1 MTTAELD
8 DDLTSTLLGEPDP
21 DQYDTTDE
29 YHQALHTWRENHTTT
44 DLDTADRLARGLR
57 RTQAKIGAI
66 EHVAAR
72 QKAEIDRWVAKQV
85 GVDPD
90 TNQPAR
96 LAVSLEWYRT
106 QLAAFH
112 RAERERDPQHAK
124 SISLPCGVTL
134 TSSVGRVKT
143 NIVDEPT
150 AIAWL
155 EQNAASTI
163 RYPAPQ
169 IDKVELLKQFGAKA
183 ASDKAAG
190 SYPAVNG
197 DGEIVPGVE
206 LVRGETNYSVS

>member
-29 YHQALHTWRENHTTT
+29 YHQALHTWREQHTTS

-66 EHVAAR
+66 DALAAR
-72 QKAEIDRWVAKQV
+72 RTAEIAEWADQQRAKHE
-85 GVDPD
+85 PS
-90 TNQPAR
+90 
-96 LAVSLEWYRT
+96 LAFYTSQLE
-106 QLAAFH
+106 AFH
-112 RAERERDPQHAK
+112 RAERERDPKAK
-124 SISLPCGVTL
+124 SIALPCGVTL

-206 LVRGETNYSVS
+206 LVRSETNYSVS